1 MRKIGT
7 EGRKITGYFL
17 QGING
22 TSLEISRGI
31 ISLLSLFLERKSCNG
46 SPVPPPLKGVIY
58 GCKIFPVP
66 SNFQQTLLSE
76 SPLSVKDLAHSQD
89 LRFGY
94 LLAAINCYV
103 KPLEKKKNGPVSGS
117 LRYKRPF
124 RPVGDFS
131 LSCCRLRLQS
141 PCRNSQ
147 LHIYWIK
154 GRGQPEG

>member
-22 TSLEISRGI
+22 TSLEISGGI

-46 SPVPPPLKGVIY
+46 LPVPPPLKGAIY
-58 GCKIFPVP
+58 VCKIFPVP

-76 SPLSVKDLAHSQD
+76 SPLPVKDLAHSQD

-94 LLAAINCYV
+94 LLAAINCYI
-103 KPLEKKKNGPVSGS
+103 KPLEKKNSPVSGS
-117 LRYKRPF
+117 LHYKRPF
-124 RPVGDFS
+124 RPVGNFS
-131 LSCCRLRLQS
+131 LSCCCLRLQS

-154 GRGQPEG
+154 VQGQPEG